1 MEEEYTFVTLDDNDA
16 YASDEAILINMDEA
30 VDLGEAVTIDD
41 DDMMN
46 NVHDGDFITL
56 SDDTVMLSDADM
68 LDMYSTDMGMDDSD
82 ISFILGSRENV
93 HIVMLV

>member
-16 YASDEAILINMDEA
+16 FASEDSILINMDEA
-30 VDLGEAVTIDD
+30 VDLGDAVTIDD

-56 SDDTVMLSDADM
+56 SDDTVILSDSDM

-82 ISFILGSRENV
+82 ISFIL
-93 HIVMLV
+93 

>member
-46 NVHDGDFITL
+46 KVHDGDFITL

-82 ISFILGSRENV
+82 ISFIL
-93 HIVMLV
+93 